1 MKYILLQIWH
11 VKQNTFPRLLSS
23 RNVFKLDIC
32 LRKRKALLAQGS
44 LG

>member
-32 LRKRKALLAQGS
+32 FRKQKAVNY
-44 LG
+44 